1 LPKVSD
7 NSPAMHLK
15 DELTVW
21 TVGHSTRPLEVF
33 LDLLAENSIEGVADI
48 RSFPGSRRYPQY
60 NQDALRHAV
69 RESGSEYGW
78 FAALGGR
85 RRPRADSTNTSWRNA
100 SFRGYADYMQTPP
113 FAAALEEL
121 MVLASEQRTTLM
133 CSEAVW
139 WRCHRAL
146 VADALKAGGIRV
158 LHIMGP
164 GSVTEHPFTAPARFL
179 DGALTY
185 GAAGCQARASTPS

>member
-1 LPKVSD
+1 
-7 NSPAMHLK
+7 MHLK

-21 TVGHSTRPLEVF
+21 TVGHSTRPIEVF
-33 LDLLAENSIEGVADI
+33 LDLLAENRIELIADI

-69 RESGSEYGW
+69 LESGSEYRW
-78 FAALGGR
+78 LAALGGR
-85 RRPRADSTNTSWRNA
+85 RRPRADSSNTAWRNA
-100 SFRGYADYMQTPP
+100 SFRGYADHMQTPL
-113 FAAALEEL
+113 FGAALEEL
-121 MVLASEQRTTLM
+121 MALVSEQRTALM

-146 VADALKAGGIRV
+146 VADALKARGIGV

-164 GSVTEHPFTAPARFL
+164 GSVTEHPFTAPARVL

-185 GAAGCQARASTPS
+185 GAAGRQARASTPS